1 MKILFAIQGTG
12 NGHLSRARDI
22 YPELAKHGEV
32 DVLISGIQADVEVPF
47 PVKYRYYGLSF
58 IFGKT
63 GGVDIWA
70 TVRRMKPL
78 RLMRDIN
85 KLPVQDYEPVSAWAC
100 KLKGRPC
107 ISLSHQSAVLNRNA
121 PQPAATDMLG
131 YIVLKRYAPVT
142 AAYGFHFRQYD
153 ENIFT
158 PVIRRDVRNMQPTDE
173 GHYTVYLPAYSD
185 KTIVENLS
193 QIHNAEWRVF
203 SKHNKKPFA
212 YKNVQV
218 RPIENKAFIH
228 SMASGT
234 GVLCGAGFE
243 GPAEA
248 LYLGKKL
255 MVIPMHTQYEQQCN
269 AAALADLGVPVIE
282 ELSAR
287 HHEKI
292 KWWAMTDHRVQFHVP
307 DNTTQ
312 IVADI
317 VAKHALAETQ
327 YRRVSCRLRKNK
339 FVNCSMATLIL
350 FVISGLFM
358 TCFTALAY
366 HNHMAKRIPVKL
378 VYVLSILLIGFLAI
392 PFLSTAF
399 NDMRRIVKLAIAV
412 SYSGFAVAISITTAG
427 RLYSYSSRTWWH
439 STIATFNFLIGV
451 FFTYFLLGSILF
463 FGFRMID

>member
-85 KLPVQDYEPVSAWAC
+85 KLPVQDYDLVINDFEPVSAWAC

-173 GHYTVYLPAYSD
+173 GHYTVYL
-185 KTIVENLS
+185 L
-193 QIHNAEWRVF
+193 
-203 SKHNKKPFA
+203 
-212 YKNVQV
+212 
-218 RPIENKAFIH
+218 
-228 SMASGT
+228 
-234 GVLCGAGFE
+234 
-243 GPAEA
+243 
-248 LYLGKKL
+248 
-255 MVIPMHTQYEQQCN
+255 
-269 AAALADLGVPVIE
+269 
-282 ELSAR
+282 
-287 HHEKI
+287 
-292 KWWAMTDHRVQFHVP
+292 
-307 DNTTQ
+307 
-312 IVADI
+312 
-317 VAKHALAETQ
+317 
-327 YRRVSCRLRKNK
+327 
-339 FVNCSMATLIL
+339 
-350 FVISGLFM
+350 
-358 TCFTALAY
+358 
-366 HNHMAKRIPVKL
+366 
-378 VYVLSILLIGFLAI
+378 
-392 PFLSTAF
+392 
-399 NDMRRIVKLAIAV
+399 
-412 SYSGFAVAISITTAG
+412 TTA
-427 RLYSYSSRTWWH
+427 
-439 STIATFNFLIGV
+439 IKQ
-451 FFTYFLLGSILF
+451 
-463 FGFRMID
+463 